1 MSREGKEYLTE
12 LVESVVCIPN
22 VFRIKCGDGKYIFS
36 IHSAD
41 QETMDYFAVSAIYDT
56 ICSVDASIKYAFF
69 ETISIDI
76 PESLKDY
83 DPFSKLTKDEK
94 IALYH
99 TENIVFR
106 VSILWDL
113 LAQLCNVIYNTGVEP
128 DKIHYKRYFNNC
140 SRGDKLCDLAKEI
153 NAYLDEKEDTEADVN
168 PWPGNHAFLTDY
180 RNQMTHRISPNISS
194 ITMFGTTLRP
204 PTLYVLQRAIEDYYK
219 VSAYL
224 CRLINQYIEDHK
236 DWLPFGMGTPE
247 ESQ

>member
-1 MSREGKEYLTE
+1 MSREGKKYLTE
-12 LVESVVCIPN
+12 LVESVVYIPN
-22 VFRIKCGDGKYIFS
+22 VFRIMCGDGKYIFF
-36 IHSAD
+36 IHSSD

-56 ICSVDASIKYAFF
+56 ICSIDTSIKHAFF
-69 ETISIDI
+69 EIISIDL

-83 DPFSKLTKDEK
+83 DPFSALTNREK

-113 LAQLCNVIYNTGVEP
+113 LAQLCNVIYRTEVMP
-128 DKIHYKRYFNNC
+128 DKVHYKRYFNNHAQ
-140 SRGDKLCDLAKEI
+140 GDKSFILAKEI

-180 RNQMTHRISPNISS
+180 RNQMMHRISPNISS
-194 ITMFGTTLRP
+194 VTMLGTTLRP
-204 PTLYVLQRAIEDYYK
+204 PTLYVLHRVIEDYHK

-224 CRLINQYIEDHK
+224 CRLINQYLEDHK
-236 DWLPFGMGTPE
+236 DW
-247 ESQ
+247 